1 MRTAYTGSPQALHVN
16 QRCPGQI
23 WVARASD
30 SARSGANLQAQME
43 TLGPASRSDLAP
55 LLSALNDAEAG
66 HYPSAHPLAQRH
78 RDALDR
84 PNLRLAVVRDA
95 RQRALGLASLQ
106 LWDESAE
113 LSSWVVSPSQRGQGL
128 GAALLAELEREA
140 MRQHQPLLRVQ
151 VAAPQRGAQRLLERH
166 GYGRCGPFAG
176 RRAEPFTVFFE
187 KLLGH

>member
-30 SARSGANLQAQME
+30 SAAAVHSQARIE
-43 TLGPASRSDLAP
+43 ALGPSSRSDLAA
-55 LLSALNDAEAG
+55 LLAALNDAEAR

-78 RDALDR
+78 VDALDR

-95 RQRALGLASLQ
+95 RQRALGLAGLQ
-106 LWDESAE
+106 LFDESAE
-113 LSSWVVSPSQRGQGL
+113 LSSWVVTPSQRGQGL

-140 MRQHQPLLRVQ
+140 LRQRQPLLRVQ
-151 VAAPQRGAQRLLERH
+151 VAASQRGAQRLLERS
-166 GYGRCGPFAG
+166 GYGRCGPFSG
-176 RRAEPFTVFFE
+176 RRAEPFSLFFE
-187 KLLGH
+187 KLLGL

>member
-1 MRTAYTGSPQALHVN
+1 MRTAYTGSPRALHVN

-23 WVARASD
+23 WVARAGD
-30 SARSGANLQAQME
+30 SACAVHSQVRIEA
-43 TLGPASRSDLAP
+43 LGPNSRSDLSP
-55 LLSALNDAEAG
+55 LLAALNDAEIG

-95 RQRALGLASLQ
+95 RQRALGLAGLQ
-106 LWDESAE
+106 LFDESAE
-113 LSSWVVSPSQRGQGL
+113 LCSWVVSPSQRERGL

-140 MRQHQPLLRVQ
+140 LRQRQPLLRVQ
-151 VAAPQRGAQRLLERH
+151 VAASQRGTQGLLERQ
-166 GYGRCGPFAG
+166 GYGRCGPFSG

-187 KLLGH
+187 KLLGT